1 MCKEIFSTHD
11 KSKLQPWR
19 DGSFQII
26 EMINNNAYKATL
38 NVFFILTLFDI
49 CDDLRS
55 NPFKKRKDDEDQPNT
70 NVNYP
75 LEVPIESI
83 TWSKGKEAKWTC
95 LTCLGQDKHKKAKGV

>member
-1 MCKEIFSTHD
+1 
-11 KSKLQPWR
+11 
-19 DGSFQII
+19 
-26 EMINNNAYKATL
+26 MINNNAYKATL

-55 NPFKKRKDDEDQPNT
+55 NPFKKRKDDEDQPNN

-83 TWSKGKEAKWTC
+83 T
-95 LTCLGQDKHKKAKGV
+95 